1 MRICRL
7 RDEHVT
13 AGPASLLNAEWIYHA
28 SRIFRRFE
36 VVMLVGTRKPVG
48 MVVVANGVD
57 RAEADR
63 LRRAGDDVVVSRN
76 ADGTYRVT
84 RGR

>member
-1 MRICRL
+1 LVRRI
-7 RDEHVT
+7 
-13 AGPASLLNAEWIYHA
+13 
-28 SRIFRRFE
+28 E
-36 VVMLVGTRKPVG
+36 VIMLVGTRQPVG

-63 LRRAGDDVVVSRN
+63 LRRTGDDIVVSRN
-76 ADGTYRVT
+76 TDGTYRVT

>member
-1 MRICRL
+1 
-7 RDEHVT
+7 
-13 AGPASLLNAEWIYHA
+13 
-28 SRIFRRFE
+28 
-36 VVMLVGTRKPVG
+36 

-63 LRRAGDDVVVSRN
+63 LRRIGDDVVVSRN
-76 ADGTYRVT
+76 TDGTYRVT

>member
-1 MRICRL
+1 MTTSSVIL
-7 RDEHVT
+7 S
-13 AGPASLLNAEWIYHA
+13 GAEWLYQA
-28 SRIFRRFE
+28 SRIARRFE
-36 VVMLVGTRKPVG
+36 VIMLVGTRKSVG

-57 RAEADR
+57 RGEADR
-63 LRRAGDDVVVSRN
+63 LRRTGADVVVSRN

>member
-1 MRICRL
+1 MWICQI
-7 RDEHVT
+7 RDGHVT
-13 AGPASLLNAEWIYHA
+13 ARAANLLAAEWVTTCRAGLGALEEI
-28 SRIFRRFE
+28 
-36 VVMLVGTRKPVG
+36 MLVGTREPVG

-63 LRRAGDDVVVSRN
+63 LRREGDNVVVSRN

>member
-1 MRICRL
+1 MLGDAGWMSARRCAL
-7 RDEHVT
+7 READMT
-13 AGPASLLNAEWIYHA
+13 AKSNQTTDGYLL
-28 SRIFRRFE
+28 
-36 VVMLVGTRKPVG
+36 
-48 MVVVANGVD
+48 ANRVD

-63 LRRAGDDVVVSRN
+63 LRAEVPGVIVSRN

>member
-1 MRICRL
+1 
-7 RDEHVT
+7 
-13 AGPASLLNAEWIYHA
+13 
-28 SRIFRRFE
+28 
-36 VVMLVGTRKPVG
+36 MLVGTRQPVG

-63 LRRAGDDVVVSRN
+63 LRREGENVVVSRN

>member
-1 MRICRL
+1 
-7 RDEHVT
+7 
-13 AGPASLLNAEWIYHA
+13 
-28 SRIFRRFE
+28 
-36 VVMLVGTRKPVG
+36 MLVGTREPVG

-63 LRRAGDDVVVSRN
+63 LRRTGDNVVVSRN